1 MTAPAPPLRPAR
13 TMPPSHTAPRAVRGR
28 DVLASEWIKLW
39 SVRSTYTALAVAA
52 VLAVGLSALGAYV
65 TTTVAD
71 HPPAGG
77 PPLPDALTLSFSGFP
92 VAQLAVAVLG
102 VLAFTAEQSTGLIRT
117 TLVAVPRR
125 WAVLA
130 AKAATAGAVALA
142 AGEVLAF
149 ASFFLTQ
156 AILSGHHR
164 GLSLAHPGVPGAIL
178 AGGFYLAVVALL
190 GLGLGAVLRST
201 AAAIAVA
208 VALTYLIPEILS
220 LLPHPLERPD
230 RPVPPAHRGPAVR
243 VAAPEDGHA
252 RAGLVPGGR
261 GRLGGSGTGRRRGRA
276 LPPGRLSLAVTAP
289 GTTPGSPQR
298 SVRPAVSARE
308 PGRRRTGR
316 SASRPRRWPA
326 PGCPRSAPGRW

>member
-1 MTAPAPPLRPAR
+1 
-13 TMPPSHTAPRAVRGR
+13 
-28 DVLASEWIKLW
+28 
-39 SVRSTYTALAVAA
+39 
-52 VLAVGLSALGAYV
+52 
-65 TTTVAD
+65 
-71 HPPAGG
+71 
-77 PPLPDALTLSFSGFP
+77 
-92 VAQLAVAVLG
+92 
-102 VLAFTAEQSTGLIRT
+102 
-117 TLVAVPRR
+117 VPRR

-220 LLPHPLERPD
+220 LLPHPWNGRID
-230 RPVPPAHRGPAVR
+230 RFLPLTAAQQFVSLHPKTDMLGPAWSLVVVAGWA
-243 VAAPEDGHA
+243 VAALA
-252 RAGLVPGGR
+252 AAGVVL
-261 GRLGGSGTGRRRGRA
+261 SRRDA
-276 LPPGRLSLAVTAP
+276 
-289 GTTPGSPQR
+289 
-298 SVRPAVSARE
+298 
-308 PGRRRTGR
+308 
-316 SASRPRRWPA
+316 
-326 PGCPRSAPGRW
+326 

>member
-1 MTAPAPPLRPAR
+1 MIAPAPPVRPAR
-13 TMPPSHTAPRAVRGR
+13 TMRPGHTAPRAAVRAR

-39 SVRSTYTALAVAA
+39 SVRSTYAALAIAA

-65 TTTVAD
+65 TTTVAA
-71 HPPAGG
+71 HPPAGS

-92 VAQLAVAVLG
+92 VAQLALAVLG
-102 VLAFTAEQSTGLIRT
+102 VLAFTAEQLTGLIAT
-117 TLVAVPRR
+117 TFVAVPRR
-125 WAVLA
+125 RAVLA

-178 AGGFYLAVVALL
+178 AGGFYLVIVALL
-190 GLGLGAVLRST
+190 GLGLGVALRST

-220 LLPHPLERPD
+220 LLPHPWNGRID
-230 RPVPPAHRGPAVR
+230 RFLPLTAAQQLVSLHPKTDMLAPAWSLVV
-243 VAAPEDGHA
+243 VAGWAA
-252 RAGLVPGGR
+252 A
-261 GRLGGSGTGRRRGRA
+261 A
-276 LPPGRLSLAVTAP
+276 LAVA
-289 GTTPGSPQR
+289 GVVIS
-298 SVRPAVSARE
+298 
-308 PGRRRTGR
+308 RRD
-316 SASRPRRWPA
+316 A
-326 PGCPRSAPGRW
+326 